1 MLGRP
6 LHEIAIA
13 ENLKRLC
20 SRYDSVSDVS
30 RRLGIN
36 RQQLNKYLAGV
47 SHPSLRNLR
56 RITDFFG
63 VDEFEILLPPEEFA
77 AKVLPR
83 RPKIAAPT
91 AFVPALLPP
100 SRADSQAL
108 LAPYCGFY
116 HVYFHT
122 PVWSNHIVRALV
134 HVYQT
139 DGRTATRT
147 VERLREA
154 TTRGQTQGQTGP
166 VQKFRGT
173 LTHVVDRLCI
183 LEYETLIG
191 ELASMTV
198 LYPSHRNA
206 LRLLTGVMVGVASGG
221 SRQPFASRIVYE
233 FIGRTIDARV
243 ALMKCALFSPNDDS
257 VPEAI
262 RSRIRNTIEPGES
275 VLVPRAY

>member
-6 LHEIAIA
+6 SHAIAIA
-13 ENLKRLC
+13 ENLQRLC

-36 RQQLNKYLAGV
+36 RQQLNKYLSGA

-83 RPKIAAPT
+83 RPNIAAPS
-91 AFVPALLPP
+91 AFVPAVQSP
-100 SRADSQAL
+100 SPAESQAL

-134 HVYQT
+134 QVYQT

-147 VERLREA
+147 IERLREA
-154 TTRGQTQGQTGP
+154 ATRGQTGP

-173 LTHVVDRLCI
+173 LTHVVDRLCL
-183 LEYETLIG
+183 LEYETLIE

-221 SRQPFASRIVYE
+221 SRQPFASRVVYE
-233 FIGRTIDARV
+233 FIGRTIDARA
-243 ALMKCALFSPNDDS
+243 ALRKCALFAPDDDA